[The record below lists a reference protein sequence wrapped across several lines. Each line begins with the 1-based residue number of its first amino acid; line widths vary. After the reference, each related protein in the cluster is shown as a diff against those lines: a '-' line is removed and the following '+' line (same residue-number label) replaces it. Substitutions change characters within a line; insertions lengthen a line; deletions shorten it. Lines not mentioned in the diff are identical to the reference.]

1 MNDDSTHI
9 ARPSLEQVLAGLR
22 AAGEDTRL
30 RLLALCARGDLT
42 VSDLVRILG
51 QSQPRISRHLKV
63 LCESGLLERL
73 REGSWVFYRLAL
85 DGPGAVVAR
94 RILGL
99 LPDSDGTLALD
110 RQRLAAVQTERAEQA
125 ASYFAENAA
134 HWDAIRSLHVD
145 EAEVEALLLARLGD
159 RPLGELVDIGT
170 GTGRM
175 LTLLAPRAERAVGI
189 DQSREMLGIAR
200 AALEH
205 AGLRHALVRQGDM
218 YALPLPAASADTV
231 VIHQV
236 LHYAEH
242 PAAVLAEAA
251 RILRPGGRLCVV
263 DFAPHDLEALRE
275 QHSHRRLGFS
285 NAEVADWC
293 AAAGLAVREIVPLP
307 GRPLTVT
314 VWLAERP
321 AAPDH
326 SSSDG
331 EAR

>member
-1 MNDDSTHI
+1 MTNDSPLSP
-9 ARPSLEQVLAGLR
+9 PSLDQVLAGLR

-73 REGSWVFYRLAL
+73 REGSWVFYRVAL

-94 RILGL
+94 RVLGL
-99 LPDSDGTLALD
+99 LPDSDTILSLD
-110 RQRLAAVQTERAEQA
+110 RQRLAAVQSERAENA
-125 ASYFAENAA
+125 AGYFAENAA

-145 EAEVEALLLARLGD
+145 EAEVEALLVKRLGD
-159 RPLGELVDIGT
+159 RPLGDLVDVGT
-170 GTGRM
+170 GTGRI
-175 LTLLAPRAERAVGI
+175 LTLLAPKASRALGV

-205 AGLRHALVRQGDM
+205 AGLRHATVRQGDM
-218 YALPLPAASADTV
+218 YALPLADASADTII
-231 VIHQV
+231 IHQV
-236 LHYAEH
+236 LHYAEY
-242 PAAVLAEAA
+242 PAAVLAEAS
-251 RILRPGGRLCVV
+251 RVLRPGGRLCVV
-263 DFAPHDLEALRE
+263 DFAPHDLEALRDE
-275 QHSHRRLGFS
+275 HSHRRLGFAD
-285 NAEVADWC
+285 AEVAEWC
-293 AAAGLAVREIVPLP
+293 AAAGLTVNDIVPLP

-314 VWLAERP
+314 VWLAEKP
-321 AAPDH
+321 AAPL
-326 SSSDG
+326 SSDG